1 MQGRRAK
8 PRAGESTPEREETL
22 LMPTHFNSTF
32 HRSSFT
38 PPSTISRPASG
49 RRDSYSDVN
58 KADDVITHRS
68 RLQARAGVA
77 DMSAAP
83 VIRLYYGISWN
94 SNA

>member
-1 MQGRRAK
+1 MQN
-8 PRAGESTPEREETL
+8 PMAGESTPKRDEALWTAA
-22 LMPTHFNSTF
+22 HFNSTF
-32 HRSSFT
+32 HKRISFT